1 MYSYIVYMLHWIVYN
16 RAKKR
21 CKMYIEN
28 IETEEKCWVKNCTW
42 LKVKVFLSFRNTSTQ
57 NQETVFNV

>member
-1 MYSYIVYMLHWIVYN
+1 MLHWIVYN
-16 RAKKR
+16 RAKNR

-28 IETEEKCWVKNCTW
+28 IETESIEFQYFELYLIKSR
-42 LKVKVFLSFRNTSTQ
+42 KVFLSFRNTSTQ